1 MHPPPS
7 NSLRTLSVPSESN
20 LTSIDTPNNSTE
32 SFAHDDLAESAWE
45 AKIDYIAEKYE
56 LTRRQKEIF
65 GYLAKGRDAKFLE
78 NHLCISYSTAK
89 SHIYSIY
96 IKLDI
101 HSRQEIIDLIE
112 SIEIPKE

>member
-1 MHPPPS
+1 MKSPPPD
-7 NSLRTLSVPSESN
+7 PS
-20 LTSIDTPNNSTE
+20 
-32 SFAHDDLAESAWE
+32 AESIWD
-45 AKIDYIAEKYE
+45 AKIDYIAKHYE

-96 IKLDI
+96 VKLDI

-112 SIEIPKE
+112 SIEVPVESARTEPS

>member
-1 MHPPPS
+1 MP
-7 NSLRTLSVPSESN
+7 NDDN
-20 LTSIDTPNNSTE
+20 LTSVDSQNVGTE
-32 SFAHDDLAESAWE
+32 AYAHDELAENAWE

-112 SIEIPKE
+112 SIEIPEQ

>member
-1 MHPPPS
+1 M
-7 NSLRTLSVPSESN
+7 PSESKFPN
-20 LTSIDTPNNSTE
+20 IDAPNDSTE
-32 SFAHDDLAESAWE
+32 TLAHDNLAENAWE

-78 NHLCISYSTAK
+78 NPLCISYSTAK

-112 SIEIPKE
+112 SIEIPEE

>member
-1 MHPPPS
+1 MAQNGKGHAPFAYDRCALPQLKVGIGPA
-7 NSLRTLSVPSESN
+7 RFATLG
-20 LTSIDTPNNSTE
+20 
-32 SFAHDDLAESAWE
+32 
-45 AKIDYIAEKYE
+45 
-56 LTRRQKEIF
+56 KEIF

-112 SIEIPKE
+112 SIEIPEE